1 MDIEKVIAAQPIYTA
16 HGKPSEDTT
25 RAYKRTA
32 RFFINWLIQHGRDV
46 ETADYNDAAEYVH
59 ELYQQGIKR
68 EGVNQRIAG
77 ARAFFRT
84 AISIGEFTRANP
96 FAEIKGQKQGAI
108 PTTHYFNQDEMR
120 QIFNACNTDRERALI
135 LIMGVEGLRTVEVQR
150 MRIKDI
156 DYQNS
161 RIKIHGKGD
170 HDSYI
175 FPSDITL
182 ETLKKY
188 IGTRTN
194 GEVFINDIDGGS
206 LTRQGIKWV
215 TNGILKRAG
224 LKKKGV
230 SCHALRHSCG
240 TNLYEA
246 TKDIRLVQE
255 TLRHQSPEVT
265 ARYAHVINR
274 KNATSV
280 IANF

>member
-1 MDIEKVIAAQPIYTA
+1 MDIEKVIAMQPIYTA

-32 RFFINWLIQHGRDV
+32 RFFINWLIQHGRTV
-46 ETADYNDAAEYVH
+46 ETANYNDAAEYVH
-59 ELYQQGIKR
+59 ELYQSGIKR

-84 AISIGEFTRANP
+84 AITIGEFSGANP
-96 FAEIKGQKQGAI
+96 FAEIKGQKQEAL
-108 PTTHYFNQDEMR
+108 PETHYFNQDEMKR
-120 QIFNACNTDRERALI
+120 IFKACTTDRERALI
-135 LIMGVEGLRTVEVQR
+135 LIMGVEGLRTIEVQR
-150 MRIKDI
+150 LSIRDI
-156 DYQNS
+156 DFRNN

-175 FPSDITL
+175 YPCDLTL
-182 ETLKKY
+182 NTIKNY

-215 TNGILKRAG
+215 VNGILKRAG
-224 LKKKGV
+224 LKEKGV

-265 ARYAHVINR
+265 ARYAHVINK
-274 KNATSV
+274 KNATSI
-280 IANF
+280 IAKF